1 MKNPADL
8 SWAFIQGYYY
18 PKFLKVVKEMEWDER
33 YQFLKT
39 IYNDK
44 NPDSIWEERSE
55 APIQDMMEYVARKD
69 YTHFFYMGFTVQETG
84 HYTVHRLMREAVSK
98 YRRIR

>member
-1 MKNPADL
+1 MNNPADL

-18 PKFLKVVKEMEWDER
+18 PKFLTVVKQMEWDER

-44 NPDSIWEERSE
+44 KPNETWEERSE
-55 APIQDMMEYVARKD
+55 EPIQDMMEYVARKD
-69 YTHFFYMGFTVQETG
+69 YFHFFCMAFTVQEDG
-84 HYTVHRLMREAVSK
+84 YYTVHKMMRKAMRK
-98 YRRIR
+98 FRTLR